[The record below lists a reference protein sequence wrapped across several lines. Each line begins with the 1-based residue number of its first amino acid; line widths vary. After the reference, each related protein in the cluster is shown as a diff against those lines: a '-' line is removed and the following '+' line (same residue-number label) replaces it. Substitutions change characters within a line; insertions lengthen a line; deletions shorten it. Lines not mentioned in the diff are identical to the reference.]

1 MDTQAWKGSKKALP
15 TGSSLRRAAT
25 DSPFTS
31 SGSETLGHKACAL
44 KHSPLGMWLWGGEE
58 RMSQLQRWVTT
69 LTKLAPA
76 GSRPAP
82 GPVCPAHPP

>member
-31 SGSETLGHKACAL
+31 SGSETPGHKACAL
-44 KHSPLGMWLWGGEE
+44 KHSPLGHVALGRG
-58 RMSQLQRWVTT
+58 RVHV
-69 LTKLAPA
+69 PA
-76 GSRPAP
+76 AALGD
-82 GPVCPAHPP
+82 HPD